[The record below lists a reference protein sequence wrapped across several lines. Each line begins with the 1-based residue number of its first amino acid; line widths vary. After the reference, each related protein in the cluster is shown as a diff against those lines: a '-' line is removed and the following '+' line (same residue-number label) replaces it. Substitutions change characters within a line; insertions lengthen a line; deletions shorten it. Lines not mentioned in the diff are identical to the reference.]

1 MTNSKLVN
9 KKVLIPAA
17 IVAVAIVLI
26 IWGVSTAIAVVNQT
40 MNRSTSGYIQLPTI
54 TGSVNAGQTVK
65 NFIKDN
71 LKVSFVQASEIAAKQ
86 IANGTIVGGHLGV
99 VQGYL
104 VYTFFIV
111 NGQDH
116 TGNLIIVDAG
126 NGKILYTSQS
136 QTIGSFGPPMFGPF
150 GLWRTTGFGGFW
162 HGPFGPW
169 MVDGLSQYQYP
180 TLMMHK

>member
-17 IVAVAIVLI
+17 IVSVAIVLT
-26 IWGVSTAIAVVNQT
+26 IWGLSTAIAAVNQT
-40 MNRSTSGYIQLPTI
+40 MNSSIQGFTQLPTI

-104 VYTFFIV
+104 VYTFFAM
-111 NGQDH
+111 NAQNK
-116 TGNLIIVDAG
+116 TGFLVIVDAG
-126 NGKILYTSQS
+126 NGHVLYTSQGQS
-136 QTIGSFGPPMFGPF
+136 IGSYGPF
-150 GLWRTTGFGGFW
+150 GLWRAAGFGGFW
-162 HGPFGPW
+162 HGLVGPW
-169 MVDGLSQYQYP
+169 IGQGLSQHQFLP
-180 TLMMHK
+180 LTLH